1 MTNINENIIVRQL
14 NINHQQQENLED
26 FTVIWIDSNIDK
38 TDDCIQ
44 IRARLRLLINYLKTF
59 DEPNDECL
67 CYIKQ
72 IVNEKIFLII
82 SGRYSEH
89 VVPFVHDLPQILS
102 IYIYCYM
109 KDDYLHQ
116 KQQQKKVIGIFDNIE
131 QLLKKL
137 NEQVTDYKRNQ
148 LGTTSIINLKSTQE
162 FSIKNLSKNNA
173 KFVWFQLLIQI
184 LFLMPKTNDSIKE
197 MIYECQLQYHG
208 NDVEQQKIN
217 EFQQTYKSS
226 DSIK

>member
-1 MTNINENIIVRQL
+1 C
-14 NINHQQQENLED
+14 
-26 FTVIWIDSNIDK
+26 NIDK
-38 TDDCIQ
+38 NDDCIQ

-67 CYIKQ
+67 CCIKQ

-82 SGRYSEH
+82 SGRYSQH
-89 VVPFVHDLPQILS
+89 VVPIVHDLPQVLS
-102 IYIYCYM
+102 IYIYYYM

-116 KQQQKKVIGIFDNIE
+116 KEIYVCSHFFK
-131 QLLKKL
+131 
-137 NEQVTDYKRNQ
+137 
-148 LGTTSIINLKSTQE
+148 

-184 LFLMPKTNDSIKE
+184 LFLMPKTNDSIQE